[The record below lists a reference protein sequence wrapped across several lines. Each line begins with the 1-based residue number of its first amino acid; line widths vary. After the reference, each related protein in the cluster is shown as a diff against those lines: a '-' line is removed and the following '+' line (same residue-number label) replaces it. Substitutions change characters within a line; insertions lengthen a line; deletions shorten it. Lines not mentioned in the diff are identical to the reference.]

1 LAVRDG
7 RIEFSVCFTSRVERV
22 WLPRHL

>member
-7 RIEFSVCFTSRVERV
+7 RIEFSVCFRSRVERV
-22 WLPRHL
+22 WLSRHL